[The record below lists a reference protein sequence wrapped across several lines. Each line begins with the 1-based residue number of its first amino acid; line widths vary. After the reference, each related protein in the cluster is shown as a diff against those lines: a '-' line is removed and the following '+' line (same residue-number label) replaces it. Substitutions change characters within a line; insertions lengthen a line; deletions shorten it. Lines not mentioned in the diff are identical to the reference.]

1 MNNHENFLGFCKER
15 CFLGTPDMRLAKKRS
30 CSLYKYRGMP

>member
-15 CFLGTPDMRLAKKRS
+15 CFLGTPDMRLAKRS